1 MSPGRG
7 KEGEEMGMEE
17 KVKIRRG
24 ESLGEA
30 MERAERKMK
39 ERLWR
44 EVWRDLVEL
53 EGVEYDV
60 DGHFII
66 VRYEDKV

>member
-1 MSPGRG
+1 
-7 KEGEEMGMEE
+7 MEE
-17 KVKIRRG
+17 RVKIRSG
-24 ESLGEA
+24 ESLGDA

-66 VRYEDKV
+66 VRYEDKI

>member
-1 MSPGRG
+1 MVER
-7 KEGEEMGMEE
+7 
-17 KVKIRRG
+17 VKMRSG

-60 DGHFII
+60 EGHYII

>member
-1 MSPGRG
+1 
-7 KEGEEMGMEE
+7 MEE

-60 DGHFII
+60 DGHYII
-66 VRYEDKV
+66 VRYEDKI

>member
-1 MSPGRG
+1 
-7 KEGEEMGMEE
+7 MEAS
-17 KVKIRRG
+17 VKIRKG
-24 ESLGEA
+24 ESLGDA

-60 DGHFII
+60 DGLII
-66 VRYEDKV
+66 TARYEDKI

>member
-1 MSPGRG
+1 MVER
-7 KEGEEMGMEE
+7 
-17 KVKIRRG
+17 VKMRSG

-60 DGHFII
+60 EGHYII
-66 VRYEDKV
+66 VKYEDKV

>member
-1 MSPGRG
+1 
-7 KEGEEMGMEE
+7 MEE
-17 KVKIRRG
+17 RVKIRSG
-24 ESLGEA
+24 ESLGDA
-30 MERAERKMK
+30 MERAERKLK

-60 DGHFII
+60 DGHYII
-66 VRYEDKV
+66 VRYEDKI

>member
-1 MSPGRG
+1 
-7 KEGEEMGMEE
+7 MEE
-17 KVKIRRG
+17 RVKIRSG
-24 ESLGEA
+24 ESLGDA
-30 MERAERKMK
+30 MERAERKLK

-66 VRYEDKV
+66 VRYEDKI

>member
-1 MSPGRG
+1 
-7 KEGEEMGMEE
+7 MEE
-17 KVKIRRG
+17 RVKIRSG

-60 DGHFII
+60 DGHYII